1 MPAKFQR
8 LTGREAPIRDGMP
21 RKLLRMSSEITYN
34 LGDLPVKL
42 QRISSAPGV
51 AEERLQSSSA
61 VLSPNE
67 DRLATKLGLV
77 GGAEP
82 ISQSVTDLPPKL
94 QRLAGGVGVGGVGIG
109 GRMDGHLPPKLR
121 KMNSERFTGFSLK

>member
-1 MPAKFQR
+1 
-8 LTGREAPIRDGMP
+8 
-21 RKLLRMSSEITYN
+21 MSSEITYN

-51 AEERLQSSSA
+51 AEERLQPISA
-61 VLSPNE
+61 ME
-67 DRLATKLGLV
+67 DRLAPKLGLV
-77 GGAEP
+77 GGTEH

-94 QRLAGGVGVGGVGIG
+94 QRLAGGGVGGIGIG

-121 KMNSERFTGFSLK
+121 KMNSERFTGLSFK